1 MAHKKIS
8 RTVAAS
14 VASLGLV
21 VGFAGVSS
29 AATNGNISNT
39 GQDSSNIVRSVD
51 RNHTYTHNDN
61 SAMLMNNNP
70 QWAHSGSV
78 HSAKNTTG
86 GDARSG
92 NVTNTST
99 MRATVSYDNTAGSG
113 GSGGSTSSNTT
124 GTIHQTGQD
133 STNKVV
139 SYTSNT
145 TTTRNENQVMV
156 VNNNWQAAS
165 SGSVSSYANTT
176 AGDAVSGNASNSSTT
191 EFNVSYKN

>member
-1 MAHKKIS
+1 MAHSKIS

-21 VGFAGVSS
+21 VGLVGVSS

-51 RNHTYTHNDN
+51 RNHTTVHNQN
-61 SAMLMNNNP
+61 SATLTNNNP
-70 QWAHSGSV
+70 QWASSGSV
-78 HSAKNTTG
+78 HSAKNTTA
-86 GDARSG
+86 GDAHSG
-92 NVTNTST
+92 NVTNTSS
-99 MRATVSYDNTAGSG
+99 MRATVSYDNTAGG

-139 SYTSNT
+139 SKTTNNT
-145 TTTRNENQVMV
+145 EICNNNEVTV
-156 VNNNWQAAS
+156 TNNNWQAAS

-176 AGDAVSGNASNSSTT
+176 AGDATSGNVTNTSTAD
-191 EFNVSYKN
+191 FNVSYKN